1 MGRILVGRWSRW
13 EKGWESRPT
22 VSGSK
27 EDVATMMA
35 TRMPKLLGRSTTS
48 RGRKRLHV
56 RVEAGGSTKE
66 KVMRRIKAVAKPLG
80 AAALALAVALHP
92 VDAAYAARSSG
103 RMGGRSFHSARSHQ
117 PSSSSY
123 TSSSSRSTGLAG
135 KHASRTGTATPSTST
150 FAWGFFPLVP
160 FSPFGYGYGYGY
172 GGGGG
177 GGLLFTLML
186 LGMLAFVAYEA
197 SQGGVLDESLDDRIT
212 VARVQIGLLGL
223 ARQLQPDLDRIA
235 ARADTSAP
243 SGLKYVLEETVLAL
257 MRNPDYM
264 VYGGSATMVVRGPE
278 EAEDYFNS
286 FSMQERGKFTEETL
300 VNIAGQRKSG
310 VGRTGS
316 PGISNE
322 YIVVT
327 ILVAADGKFKLPRC
341 RDLAETKEALTK
353 IGSLR
358 ASSLQAVEVLWQPQ
372 AMGDALTRDELVRD
386 YPSLNIL

>member
-1 MGRILVGRWSRW
+1 
-13 EKGWESRPT
+13 
-22 VSGSK
+22 
-27 EDVATMMA
+27 MA
-35 TRMPKLLGRSTTS
+35 TTMPRMRVGHATS
-48 RGRKRLHV
+48 RGRRSLVV
-56 RVEAGGSTKE
+56 RAKEGETTKE
-66 KVMRRIKAVAKPLG
+66 KVVRRIKAVAKPMG
-80 AAALALAVALHP
+80 AAALALALALHP

-103 RMGGRSFHSARSHQ
+103 RMGGRSFHSSRSHH
-117 PSSSSY
+117 S
-123 TSSSSRSTGLAG
+123 SSSSRSTGLAG
-135 KHASRTGTATPSTST
+135 KHTTRTGTATPSTST

-186 LGMLAFVAYEA
+186 LGMFAFVAYEA
-197 SQGGVLDESLDDRIT
+197 SQGGVLDDTLDDRIT
-212 VARVQIGLLGL
+212 VARIQIGLLGL
-223 ARQLQPDLDRIA
+223 ARQLQSDLDRIA
-235 ARADTSAP
+235 TRADTSTP

-264 VYGGSATMVVRGPE
+264 VYGGSATMVVRSPE

-300 VNIAGQRKSG
+300 INITGQRKS
-310 VGRTGS
+310 VTGQS
-316 PGISNE
+316 GTLGMSNE

-341 RDLAETKEALTK
+341 RDLTETKEALTK
-353 IGSLR
+353 VGSLR

-386 YPSLNIL
+386 YPALNIL